1 MRSLSS
7 IGLLLV
13 VCAALAQGCS
23 SDVARAAGSV
33 GASCATDAACNSG
46 LVCLSQ
52 ICVQPAAADA
62 GGGAGSG
69 GIRDGAA
76 GGAAGGGV
84 GMACT
89 AATTMLAPAG
99 GRIADFT
106 DPDGGLDVAGGFF
119 AYPAGGRAAPTVSVA
134 GGALHIV
141 ESAAFGAAT
150 QYVGGGIYFDGCL
163 DATAWSGV
171 SFTISGSLSGCS
183 MQYAT
188 GDVEHQD
195 ATIDSHFA
203 TGPAG
208 AYPPQSTIASS
219 EVTATPQTLSM
230 PFTGSTLSGDP
241 QTPLDK
247 SELILVL
254 WQFTVPAG
262 APATTDAA
270 PSGCVGDITID
281 NITFY

>member
-1 MRSLSS
+1 MRALSNV
-7 IGLLLV
+7 GLLLV
-13 VCAALAQGCS
+13 VSTSLAQGCS

-33 GASCATDAACNSG
+33 GASCGTDAACNNG

-69 GIRDGAA
+69 GIRDGA
-76 GGAAGGGV
+76 GGAAGGGL

-89 AATTMLAPAG
+89 AATTMLAPPG
-99 GRIADFT
+99 GHIADFT

-119 AYPAGGRAAPTVSVA
+119 AYPMGSPAAPTVSVA

-141 ESAAFGAAT
+141 ESRTFGAAT
-150 QYVGGGIYFDGCL
+150 QYVGGGVYFNGCM
-163 DATAWSGV
+163 DATAFSGV

-208 AYPPQSTIASS
+208 AYPPQSTITSG
-219 EVTATPQTLSM
+219 EVTTAPQTLTM
-230 PFTGSTLSGDP
+230 PFTGSTMAGDP
-241 QTPLDK
+241 QTPLDTSK
-247 SELILVL
+247 LVLLL

-262 APATTDAA
+262 APATSDAA
-270 PSGCVGDITID
+270 SSGCVGDITID
-281 NITFY
+281 NLTFY